1 MVGRT
6 GWRPPVEAPWRDAMQ
21 MDLWYTLVAG
31 ELVDVNERASD
42 LRREAEA
49 DAEAEDARA
58 ALEDDAAEVLAFDFF

>member
-1 MVGRT
+1 
-6 GWRPPVEAPWRDAMQ
+6 MQ